1 MAYCTVDDLLIGDIS
16 TSAEL
21 SPVKYVNDAADEID
35 SKIGFRYDTPIPV
48 SSPRPVLLL
57 LKRLN
62 SHLASGRL
70 ILAATISANQ
80 EELNAY
86 GASLVNDA
94 QLTLEAIAS
103 GQMFLPGAPANPD
116 LPPPPSADDPSTLP
130 ALISNLDEVSQ
141 VEAFYDAATRDSL
154 GGFYPTPYGTGRGY
168 FPSPYRAASG

>member
-1 MAYCTVDDLLIGDIS
+1 MAYCVEADLLIGDIS
-16 TSAEL
+16 VSAQL
-21 SPVKYVNDAADEID
+21 SPAKYVADAADEID
-35 SKIGFRYDTPIPV
+35 SKIGFRYKIPVDPV

-94 QLTLEAIAS
+94 QLTLAAIAD
-103 GQMFLPGAPANPD
+103 GEMILPGAAPNPD
-116 LPPPPSADDPSTLP
+116 LPPPPAEDDPL
-130 ALISNLDEVSQ
+130 AQKILYNNLDLVSQ
-141 VEAFYDAATRDSL
+141 VEAFYTAVTSPSFGSHFPD
-154 GGFYPTPYGTGRGY
+154 PYK
-168 FPSPYRAASG
+168 ASAG

>member
-1 MAYCTVDDLLIGDIS
+1 MAYCTVADLLIGDIS

-21 SPVKYVNDAADEID
+21 SPEKYVNDAADEID
-35 SKIGFRYDTPIPV
+35 SKIGFRYTTPIPG
-48 SSPRPVLLL
+48 SAPRPVLLL

-103 GQMFLPGAPANPD
+103 GEMRLPGAPINPD
-116 LPPPPSADDPSTLP
+116 TAVVVDPTDP
-130 ALISNLDEVSQ
+130 ANYPILHSNLDAFSQ
-141 VEAFYDAATRDSL
+141 VEAFYDAVTNPAPL
-154 GGFYPTPYGTGRGY
+154 GYGGF
-168 FPSPYRAASG
+168 SNPYRAASG

>member
-1 MAYCTVDDLLIGDIS
+1 MAYCTVADLLIGDIS
-16 TSAEL
+16 TSVAL
-21 SPVKYVNDAADEID
+21 SPTKYVNDAADEID
-35 SKIGFRYDTPIPV
+35 SKIGFRYTTPV
-48 SSPRPVLLL
+48 ASTSPRPVLLL

-103 GQMFLPGAPANPD
+103 GDMRLPGAPLNPD
-116 LPPPPSADDPSTLP
+116 TTVVVTDPLMSAPILH
-130 ALISNLDEVSQ
+130 SNLDSVSQ
-141 VEAFYDAATRDSL
+141 VEAFYSAVTSPGTL
-154 GGFYPTPYGTGRGY
+154 GYMPD
-168 FPSPYRAASG
+168 PYRAASG